1 MLPLKDNLPHARVP
15 LLTSVLI
22 AANVAGYLLPSRHWS
37 LIATLLDIL
46 FLALLAPSVEGR
58 LGLARFLGLC
68 VLGSALALLLR
79 TLAFPDGTT
88 AALPIACGG
97 ATMATL
103 TAYIVMF
110 PRGRIF
116 TLVLVPFNACIVE
129 LPAALLLGV
138 WATAQL
144 YIAVAG

>member
-1 MLPLKDNLPHARVP
+1 M
-15 LLTSVLI
+15 TSVLI
-22 AANVAGYLLPSRHWS
+22 AASVAGYLLPSRHWS
-37 LIATLLDIL
+37 LIATLLDVL

-58 LGLARFLGLC
+58 LGPVRFLGLC
-68 VLGSALALLLR
+68 ALGSTLALLLR
-79 TLAFPDGTT
+79 TLAFSDSTT

-97 ATMATL
+97 ATVAAL

-110 PRGRIF
+110 PRGRVF
-116 TLVLVPFNACIVE
+116 TLVLVPFFAGVVE

-144 YIAVAG
+144 YLGIAG

>member
-15 LLTSVLI
+15 LLTGVLI
-22 AANVAGYLLPSRHWS
+22 VAALAGYLLPSKHWS

-58 LGLARFLGLC
+58 LGPARFVFLC
-68 VLGSALALLLR
+68 GIGSLLALALR
-79 TLAFPDGTT
+79 AFAFPHDAPG
-88 AALPIACGG
+88 ALAIGSGG
-97 ATMATL
+97 ATVAAL
-103 TAYIVMF
+103 GAYAVMF
-110 PRGRIF
+110 PRGRVF
-116 TLVLVPFNACIVE
+116 TLVLVPFFAGVVE

-144 YIAVAG
+144 YLGLAG